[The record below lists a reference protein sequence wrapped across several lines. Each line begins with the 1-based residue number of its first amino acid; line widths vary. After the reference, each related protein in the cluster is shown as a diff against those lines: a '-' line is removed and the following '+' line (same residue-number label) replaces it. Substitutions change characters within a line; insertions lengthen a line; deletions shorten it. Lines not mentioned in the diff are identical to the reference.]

1 MAEVFCNIDNTGT
14 QNGTSFATGFT
25 DIRDAFSGA
34 TVGDT
39 IYIGSGSTAY
49 NLSGGNVYASN
60 DGLAIRTSSP
70 TVHIPVRI
78 IGISGGD
85 TGSIPMGDDR
95 PLILCNRTNGT
106 SFYFPIGCEGENI
119 RFDGEMYT
127 GNNNTAAHVSADRC
141 TLRNVEVV
149 VRDRTDGTMIGD
161 RAMGLVSSSGAKLI
175 GCSLIS
181 DLSASSFPTR
191 DAGYESV
198 HQVYEGDMYNCVFHS
213 KGNAPVLSFNRVRSA
228 YGNGGQYHNCI
239 FVGSGNETLYTPT
252 GTCHTQSMTAM
263 LAKNC
268 IFYNLSSA
276 VKLNHIPVSTTSS
289 YNTEQEMQNKIDT
302 LRIHECMFIN
312 CNIGA
317 ETPSYSDPTGWESG
331 LFTMEHVFRLHKCAF
346 YNNTVSNTSGDLT
359 NISPIQLSADPFVD
373 SANFDFRLND
383 DPNGG
388 KKIKDHDIVFTT
400 QNSKIQARLFGASAL
415 FRGEYD
421 FSSSTSNEL
430 GLGTGDVGDIV
441 TVDQNRFQLVQ
452 ENPRVWRNV

>member
-14 QNGTSFATGFT
+14 QDGTSFATGFT
-25 DIRDAFSGA
+25 DIRAAFTGA

-39 IYIGSGSTAY
+39 VYIGSGSTAY
-49 NLSGGNVYASN
+49 VITGSNVYASN
-60 DGLAIRTSSP
+60 SDLGISTSTP
-70 TVHIPVRI
+70 TVHKPFKC

-85 TGSIPMGDDR
+85 TGSVPMGDDR

-106 SFYFPIGCEGENI
+106 SVFFPQGSEIENL

-127 GNNNTAAHVSADRC
+127 GNNNTTSHLQADKC
-141 TLRNVEVV
+141 TLRNVEVK

-161 RAMGLVSSSGAKLI
+161 RAMGLSTSAATNLI

-198 HQVYEGDMYNCVFHS
+198 FTIYESNVYDCVFHS
-213 KGNAPVLSFNRVRSA
+213 KGNAPILSFNRVRAS

-239 FVGSGNETLYTPT
+239 FIGSGNETLYTPT

-263 LAKNC
+263 LAKGC

-276 VKLNHIPVSTTSS
+276 VKLNHVPVSTTSS
-289 YNTEQEMQNKIDT
+289 YNTELELQNKIDT
-302 LRIHECMFIN
+302 LRIHECIFIN

-346 YNNTVSNTSGDLT
+346 YNNTVSNTSGDLS
-359 NISPIQLSADPFVD
+359 NILPIQLSADPFVD
-373 SANFDFRLND
+373 SANYDFRLND
-383 DPNGG
+383 NPNGG
-388 KKIKDHDIVFTT
+388 GKLKKNDIEFAA
-400 QNSKIQARLFGASAL
+400 NSKIQGRLYGASVL
-415 FRGEYD
+415 FRGQYD
-421 FSSSTSNEL
+421 FSSSSSNRL
-430 GLGTGDVGDIV
+430 SLGTGDVGDIV

-452 ENPRVWRNV
+452 ENPRVWRNI